1 MIHLILLLAAAE
13 VEQVKSL
20 LHAPRTSIIRKRE
33 YEMYTRRIT
42 AKGQIT
48 IPAELRKRLG
58 IRAGTRVNWIEEKG
72 RLVLIPMT
80 ARGIKEIMGFL
91 KPKPGEP
98 SAFEELFKERARE
111 RQREDIKAAQY
122 DAEFKGKGAKAEK
135 IMRRYSNALRALAK

>member
-1 MIHLILLLAAAE
+1 
-13 VEQVKSL
+13 
-20 LHAPRTSIIRKRE
+20 
-33 YEMYTRRIT
+33 MYTRRIT